1 MSKLSRPVGIRDY
14 FGYAMGDF
22 GCNMSF
28 ALTTNYMMLFFTQY
42 IGVSL
47 KDWAWIIIVGKVW
60 DAINDPLI
68 GGLVDKVRLGK
79 SSKFKPWITI
89 GGLALVVCTVFTFL
103 PLASVGS
110 YGLKVAYCLVA
121 YCIWSVAYTMANV
134 PYGAMH
140 SCITDEADKRT
151 NLSTFRSIGAALA
164 QGPLM
169 IILPMVIFDDND
181 QVIGG
186 RMIWVALICSAVGFL
201 GFFLVNRL
209 VTERVELPAQTEQFN
224 YVKTLKS
231 FTKNRPL
238 IALCLVS
245 ILNIVCFMSM
255 TTVNQIIFQSYFHN
269 TKLLS
274 IANIISYLPMVA
286 VMPLVGMITKKIGKK
301 GFLVAVN
308 IIASVAGVIMFIIMK
323 NVDPANSSAMII
335 WIVGLMFLFV
345 SNASFGIIVWAMVV
359 DCIDYGYEKTGV
371 KEEGTTYAIYSFFR
385 KLAQG
390 IGSAFSALALSACGY
405 IEDLGAA
412 QTPETAENIKDM
424 YILVMTV
431 GVILTVIIMQF
442 MYKTNEKKNTDKSA

>member
-1 MSKLSRPVGIRDY
+1 MSKSLRPVGARDY

-60 DAINDPLI
+60 DAINDPII
-68 GGLVDKVRLGK
+68 GGIVDKYRIGK
-79 SSKFKPWITI
+79 NSKFKPWITI
-89 GGLALVVCTVFTFL
+89 GGLALVACTVFTFL
-103 PLASVGS
+103 PLASVES
-110 YGLKVAYCLVA
+110 YGVRVAYCLIA

-140 SCITDEADKRT
+140 SCITDDPAKRT

-169 IILPMVIFDDND
+169 IILPMVIFND
-181 QVIGG
+181 QDELIGS
-186 RMIWVALICSAVGFL
+186 RMIWVALICSAIGFL
-201 GFFLVNRL
+201 GFFLVNML
-209 VTERVELPAQTEQFN
+209 VTERVEIEQQQEKFN
-224 YVKTLKS
+224 YIKTLKS

-269 TKLLS
+269 TDLLAV
-274 IANIISYLPMVA
+274 ANVISYLPMIF
-286 VMPLVGMITKKIGKK
+286 VMPLVGVITKKIGKK
-301 GFLVAVN
+301 GFLVVIN
-308 IIASVAGVIMFIIMK
+308 LISSVAGIAMLVIFRSGLMNPETSM
-323 NVDPANSSAMII
+323 ALII
-335 WIVGLMFLFV
+335 WIVGLMFLFL

-390 IGSAFSALALSACGY
+390 LGSAFSALALGFCGY
-405 IEDLGAA
+405 VEELGAA
-412 QTPETAENIKDM
+412 QPAEVAENITFM
-424 YILVMTV
+424 YIAVMTA
-431 GVILTVIIMQF
+431 GVILTVVLMKFAYNI
-442 MYKTNEKKNTDKSA
+442 NNDAKKK

>member
-1 MSKLSRPVGIRDY
+1 MSKSLRPVGARDY

-60 DAINDPLI
+60 DAINDPII
-68 GGLVDKVRLGK
+68 GGIVDKYRIGK
-79 SSKFKPWITI
+79 NSKFKPWITI
-89 GGLALVVCTVFTFL
+89 GGLALVACTVFTFL
-103 PLASVGS
+103 PLASVES
-110 YGLKVAYCLVA
+110 YGVRVAYCLIA

-140 SCITDEADKRT
+140 SCITDDPAKRT

-169 IILPMVIFDDND
+169 IILPMVIFND
-181 QVIGG
+181 QDELIGS
-186 RMIWVALICSAVGFL
+186 RMIWVALICSAIGFI
-201 GFFLVNRL
+201 GFFLVNML
-209 VTERVELPAQTEQFN
+209 VTERVEIEQQQEKFN
-224 YVKTLKS
+224 YIKTLKS

-269 TKLLS
+269 TDLLAV
-274 IANIISYLPMVA
+274 ANVISYLPMIF
-286 VMPLVGMITKKIGKK
+286 VMPLVGVITKKIGKK
-301 GFLVAVN
+301 GFLVVIN
-308 IIASVAGVIMFIIMK
+308 LISSVAGIAMLVIFRSGLMNPETSM
-323 NVDPANSSAMII
+323 ALII
-335 WIVGLMFLFV
+335 WIVGLMFLFL

-390 IGSAFSALALSACGY
+390 LGSAFSALALGFCGY
-405 IEDLGAA
+405 VEELGAA
-412 QTPETAENIKDM
+412 QPAEVAENITFM
-424 YILVMTV
+424 YIAVMTA
-431 GVILTVIIMQF
+431 GVILTVVLMKFAYNI
-442 MYKTNEKKNTDKSA
+442 NNDAKKK

>member
-1 MSKLSRPVGIRDY
+1 MNKSSRPVGIRDY

-68 GGLVDKVRLGK
+68 GGLVDKVHLGK
-79 SSKFKPWITI
+79 GSKFKPWITI
-89 GGLALVVCTVFTFL
+89 GGLALVACTVFTFL
-103 PLASVGS
+103 PLASVES
-110 YGLKVAYCLVA
+110 YTVKVIYCLIA
-121 YCIWSVAYTMANV
+121 YSIWSVAYTMANV

-181 QVIGG
+181 NLLGD
-186 RMIWVALICSAVGFL
+186 RMVWVALICSAVGFL

-209 VTERVELPAQTEQFN
+209 VTERVEIIPQAEKFN
-224 YVKTLKS
+224 YAKTLKS

-245 ILNIVCFMSM
+245 MLNIVCFMSM
-255 TTVNQIIFQSYFHN
+255 TTVNQIIFQSYFQN
-269 TKLLS
+269 TKLLA
-274 IANIISYLPMVA
+274 IANVISYLPMIF
-286 VMPLVGMITKKIGKK
+286 VMPLVGKITQKIGKK

-308 IIASVAGVIMFIIMK
+308 VIASVAGVIMFAVMRMV
-323 NVDPANSSAMII
+323 NPASSFAMPI
-335 WIVGLMFLFV
+335 WIVGLMFLFL
-345 SNASFGIIVWAMVV
+345 SSASFGVIVWAMVV

-390 IGSAFSALALSACGY
+390 LGSAFSAVALAACGY
-405 IEDLGAA
+405 VEDLGAA
-412 QTPETAENIKDM
+412 QTMDTAEKIKDM

-431 GVILTVIIMQF
+431 GVILSAVIMQF
-442 MYKTNEKKNTDKSA
+442 VYNIIEKKKAE

>member
-1 MSKLSRPVGIRDY
+1 MSKSLRPVGARDY

-60 DAINDPLI
+60 DAINDPII
-68 GGLVDKVRLGK
+68 GGIVDKYRIGK
-79 SSKFKPWITI
+79 NSKFKPWITI
-89 GGLALVVCTVFTFL
+89 GGLALVACTVFTFL
-103 PLASVGS
+103 PLASVES
-110 YGLKVAYCLVA
+110 YGVRVAYCLIA

-140 SCITDEADKRT
+140 SCITDDPAKRT

-169 IILPMVIFDDND
+169 IILPMVIFND
-181 QVIGG
+181 QDELIGS
-186 RMIWVALICSAVGFL
+186 RMIWVALICSAIGFL
-201 GFFLVNRL
+201 GFFLVNML
-209 VTERVELPAQTEQFN
+209 VTERVEIEQQQEKFN
-224 YVKTLKS
+224 YIKTLKS

-269 TKLLS
+269 TDLLAV
-274 IANIISYLPMVA
+274 ANVISYLPMIF
-286 VMPLVGMITKKIGKK
+286 VMPLVGVITKKIGKK
-301 GFLVAVN
+301 GFLVVIN
-308 IIASVAGVIMFIIMK
+308 LISSVAGIAMLVIFRSGLMNPETSM
-323 NVDPANSSAMII
+323 ALII
-335 WIVGLMFLFV
+335 WIVGLMFMFL

-390 IGSAFSALALSACGY
+390 LGSAFSALALGFCGY
-405 IEDLGAA
+405 VEELGAA
-412 QTPETAENIKDM
+412 QPAEVAENITFM
-424 YILVMTV
+424 YIAVMTA
-431 GVILTVIIMQF
+431 GVILTVVLMKFAYNI
-442 MYKTNEKKNTDKSA
+442 NNDAKKK

>member
-1 MSKLSRPVGIRDY
+1 MNKSLRPVGIKDY

-68 GGLVDKVRLGK
+68 GGLVDKVRIGK
-79 SSKFKPWITI
+79 NSKFKPWITI
-89 GGLALVVCTVFTFL
+89 GGLALVACTVFTFL

-110 YGLKVAYCLVA
+110 YGIKVAYCLVA

-169 IILPMVIFDDND
+169 IILPMVIFDDKDNLL
-181 QVIGG
+181 GG

-209 VTERVELPAQTEQFN
+209 VTERVEIQEKQEQFN
-224 YVKTLKS
+224 YIKTLKS

-274 IANIISYLPMVA
+274 IANVISYLPMVL
-286 VMPLVGMITKKIGKK
+286 VMPLVGIITKKIGKK

-308 IIASVAGVIMFIIMK
+308 AIASVAGVIMFFVMEK
-323 NVDPANSSAMII
+323 VDPANSSALIL
-335 WIVGLMFLFV
+335 WIVGLMFLFL

-359 DCIDYGYEKTGV
+359 DCIDYGFEKTGV

-390 IGSAFSALALSACGY
+390 LGSSFSALALAACGY
-405 IEDLGAA
+405 VEELGAE
-412 QTPETAENIKDM
+412 QTMETAINIKNM
-424 YILVMTV
+424 YILVMTA
-431 GVILTVIIMQF
+431 GVILTVVIMQF
-442 MYKTNEKKNTDKSA
+442 MYNIKEKNKS

>member
-1 MSKLSRPVGIRDY
+1 MSKSLRPVGARDY

-60 DAINDPLI
+60 DAINDPII
-68 GGLVDKVRLGK
+68 GGIVDKYRIGK
-79 SSKFKPWITI
+79 NSKFKPWITI
-89 GGLALVVCTVFTFL
+89 GGLALVACTVFTFL
-103 PLASVGS
+103 PLASVES
-110 YGLKVAYCLVA
+110 YGVRVAYCLIA

-140 SCITDEADKRT
+140 SCITDDPAKRT

-169 IILPMVIFDDND
+169 IILPMVIFND
-181 QVIGG
+181 QDELIGS
-186 RMIWVALICSAVGFL
+186 RMIWVAFICSAIGFL
-201 GFFLVNRL
+201 GFFLVNML
-209 VTERVELPAQTEQFN
+209 VTERVEIEQQQEKFN
-224 YVKTLKS
+224 YIKTLKS

-269 TKLLS
+269 TDLLAV
-274 IANIISYLPMVA
+274 ANVISYLPMVF
-286 VMPLVGMITKKIGKK
+286 VMPLVGVITKKIGKK
-301 GFLVAVN
+301 GFLVVIN
-308 IIASVAGVIMFIIMK
+308 LISSVAGIAMLVIFRSGLM
-323 NVDPANSSAMII
+323 NPETSLALII
-335 WIVGLMFLFV
+335 WIVGLMFLFL

-390 IGSAFSALALSACGY
+390 LGSAFSALALGFCGY
-405 IEDLGAA
+405 VEELGAA
-412 QTPETAENIKDM
+412 QPAEVAENITFM
-424 YILVMTV
+424 YIAVMTA
-431 GVILTVIIMQF
+431 GVILTVVLMKFAYNI
-442 MYKTNEKKNTDKSA
+442 NNDAKKK